1 MSRYNPQDKFA
12 RKAREEGYKAR
23 SVYKLE
29 AIQKR
34 FNLLKP
40 GMKVLDLGAAP
51 GSFLQYISQIIGE
64 EGLAIGIDLQKIDDL
79 KLENVKTYQGDIFDK
94 SLLIKIVKENDIQ
107 RFNLITSDLAPKTT
121 GIKSVDGNASLEL
134 NLQVLEIAKDFLRRG
149 GSLVMKILPGFSEGE
164 LIGEAR
170 KKFDEVRK
178 YRPQAIRKT
187 SGESYIIALNRS

>member
-1 MSRYNPQDKFA
+1 MNRYSPQDKFA

-34 FNLLKP
+34 FDLLKP

-134 NLQVLEIAKDFLRRG
+134 NLQVLEIAKNFLRRG
-149 GSLVMKILPGFSEGE
+149 GSLVMKILPGFNEGE
-164 LIGEAR
+164 LIGETR
-170 KKFDEVRK
+170 KQFKEVRK

-187 SGESYIIALNRS
+187 SGESYIIALDRS